1 MIREAQPGELAAVGD
16 LRVAAYQAGG
26 FLSPGYAPELRALGT
41 QGDGTVLVAVPD
53 DGPGDG
59 PAARSGDGTAARS
72 GDGTA
77 ANSGDGTAANSG
89 DGTAANSGDGTAA
102 NSGDGTAANSGDGTA
117 ARSGD
122 GPTARTAAGS
132 GGGPGTGLSNG
143 AGPIAGTIMLVTWP
157 LAGELVGGP
166 DEAEIRAL
174 AVAPGV
180 QNGGVGT
187 GLLLTALNWAE
198 LAGARRVV
206 LSTLPEMRAA
216 HRLYERN
223 GFRRLPDRDWS
234 PRPGVQLLAYSL
246 ELGSVAERPPD

>member
-1 MIREAQPGELAAVGD
+1 MIREARPDELAAVGD
-16 LRVAAYQAGG
+16 LRVAAYEAGG
-26 FLSPGYAPELRALGT
+26 FLNPEYAPELRALGT
-41 QGDGTVLVAVPD
+41 QGDGTVLVAVPED
-53 DGPGDG
+53 RPAAGPGDGSAAGPGDG
-59 PAARSGDGTAARS
+59 PGRGL
-72 GDGTA
+72 
-77 ANSGDGTAANSG
+77 ANGV
-89 DGTAANSGDGTAA
+89 
-102 NSGDGTAANSGDGTA
+102 
-117 ARSGD
+117 
-122 GPTARTAAGS
+122 
-132 GGGPGTGLSNG
+132 
-143 AGPIAGTIMLVTWP
+143 GPIAGTIMLVTWP

-206 LSTLPEMRAA
+206 LSTLAEMRAA

-234 PRPGVQLLAYSL
+234 PRPGIQLLAYSL
-246 ELGSVAERPPD
+246 ELGSVAAEQPG

>member
-1 MIREAQPGELAAVGD
+1 VGD
-16 LRVAAYQAGG
+16 LRVAAYEAGG

-41 QGDGTVLVAVPD
+41 EGDGTVLIAVPED
-53 DGPGDG
+53 DMSPGSADAAADRSADAAADRSADGAGAGGGDG
-59 PAARSGDGTAARS
+59 ARK
-72 GDGTA
+72 
-77 ANSGDGTAANSG
+77 
-89 DGTAANSGDGTAA
+89 
-102 NSGDGTAANSGDGTA
+102 
-117 ARSGD
+117 
-122 GPTARTAAGS
+122 
-132 GGGPGTGLSNG
+132 
-143 AGPIAGTIMLVTWP
+143 IAGTIMLVTWP

-234 PRPGVQLLAYSL
+234 PRPGVQLLAYVL
-246 ELGSVAERPPD
+246 ELGSAETGQRG

>member
-1 MIREAQPGELAAVGD
+1 MIREARPGELAAVGD
-16 LRVAAYQAGG
+16 LRVAAYEAGG

-41 QGDGTVLVAVPD
+41 QGDGTVLVAVPE
-53 DGPGDG
+53 DGPLAD
-59 PAARSGDGTAARS
+59 PA
-72 GDGTA
+72 
-77 ANSGDGTAANSG
+77 
-89 DGTAANSGDGTAA
+89 
-102 NSGDGTAANSGDGTA
+102 
-117 ARSGD
+117 
-122 GPTARTAAGS
+122 
-132 GGGPGTGLSNG
+132 GGPGPGPAGAPGPGRAGGPGPASAGTAGGDG
-143 AGPIAGTIMLVTWP
+143 AGAIAGTIMLVTWP

-180 QNGGVGT
+180 QHGGVGT

-206 LSTLPEMRAA
+206 LSTLPQMRAA

-234 PRPGVQLLAYSL
+234 PRPGVELLAYIL
-246 ELGSVAERPPD
+246 ELGSTETGQDS

>member
-1 MIREAQPGELAAVGD
+1 MGCVMIREARPDEWAAVGD
-16 LRVAAYQAGG
+16 LRVAAYAAGG
-26 FLSPGYAPELRALGT
+26 FLNPGYAPELRALGT
-41 QGDGTVLVAVPD
+41 QGDGTVLVAVPE
-53 DGPGDG
+53 DGPPGGSADG
-59 PAARSGDGTAARS
+59 GTAGGS
-72 GDGTA
+72 EDGGTA
-77 ANSGDGTAANSG
+77 DAPADGG
-89 DGTAANSGDGTAA
+89 
-102 NSGDGTAANSGDGTA
+102 
-117 ARSGD
+117 
-122 GPTARTAAGS
+122 TAAGS
-132 GGGPGTGLSNG
+132 GDGPGRGLANG
-143 AGPIAGTIMLVTWP
+143 AGLIAGTIMLVTWP

-206 LSTLPEMRAA
+206 LSTLPGMRAA

-234 PRPGVQLLAYSL
+234 PRAGVQLLAYSL
-246 ELGSVAERPPD
+246 ELGSLPPGQLD

>member
-1 MIREAQPGELAAVGD
+1 MIREARPGELAAVGD
-16 LRVAAYQAGG
+16 LRVAAYEAGG

-41 QGDGTVLVAVPD
+41 QGDGTVLVAVPENGTSAD
-53 DGPGDG
+53 PAGGPGAG
-59 PAARSGDGTAARS
+59 SAAAAAGRSGDGGAGAGG
-72 GDGTA
+72 GDGA
-77 ANSGDGTAANSG
+77 AA
-89 DGTAANSGDGTAA
+89 
-102 NSGDGTAANSGDGTA
+102 
-117 ARSGD
+117 
-122 GPTARTAAGS
+122 
-132 GGGPGTGLSNG
+132 
-143 AGPIAGTIMLVTWP
+143 IAGTIMLVTWP

-180 QNGGVGT
+180 QHGGVGT

-234 PRPGVQLLAYSL
+234 PRPGVQLLAYVL
-246 ELGSVAERPPD
+246 ELGRAENGQHG

>member
-1 MIREAQPGELAAVGD
+1 MGCVMIREARPGEWAAVGD
-16 LRVAAYQAGG
+16 LRVAAYEAGG
-26 FLSPGYAPELRALGT
+26 FLNPGYAPELRALGT
-41 QGDGTVLVAVPD
+41 QGDGTVLVAAPA
-53 DGPGDG
+53 DGPPG
-59 PAARSGDGTAARS
+59 GTTA
-72 GDGTA
+72 GT
-77 ANSGDGTAANSG
+77 TAG
-89 DGTAANSGDGTAA
+89 LT
-102 NSGDGTAANSGDGTA
+102 
-117 ARSGD
+117 
-122 GPTARTAAGS
+122 AGS
-132 GGGPGTGLSNG
+132 GAGPGRGLANG

-234 PRPGVQLLAYSL
+234 PRAGVQLLAYSL
-246 ELGSVAERPPD
+246 ELDSLELDNLPPGQPD